1 MFKFHNKT
9 NILKILPKMMKKQI
23 NTKIIVN
30 INNINHNNFNK
41 ILIQL
46 FNQIHITMILKY
58 FKNQQRK

>member
-58 FKNQQRK
+58 FKNQQHK